1 MSPSGALRAL
11 AILLVAA
18 GCSTTPVDVV
28 ARPEGDQPAL
38 IAARFRTRP
47 PQEIRLHGPV
57 RAAWFVRVEE
67 GEDPTKGGE
76 VIRSNYWNGGIVYLL
91 NAEPGTYAV
100 VAIEEKSEGQLIP
113 TYLPTDS
120 IRTDTF
126 EVRPGEWTLLGSYV
140 VDQSKDIGDLD
151 EVQLYFR
158 AKAYP
163 PEARRKGFYK
173 VFGGTHEYRALKV
186 YTNRDESTLA
196 TQRKQA
202 QAELEDG
209 GWVSPGR

>member
-1 MSPSGALRAL
+1 VSPRGAIRAL
-11 AILLVAA
+11 LLLILAV
-18 GCSTTPVDVV
+18 GCSSTPVETIP
-28 ARPEGDQPAL
+28 RPQGGQPAL

-47 PQEIRLHGPV
+47 PQEARLHGPV

-91 NAEPGTYAV
+91 NAKPGTYAV

-120 IRTDTF
+120 IRTDTC

-158 AKAYP
+158 AQAYP
-163 PEARRKGFYK
+163 PDARRKGFYK
-173 VFGGTHEYRALKV
+173 VFGGTHEYRATKV
-186 YTNRDESTLA
+186 YTNREKSTLA
-196 TQRKQA
+196 TQLRQA
-202 QAELEDG
+202 QAELEDD
-209 GWVSPGR
+209 GWVTPVR